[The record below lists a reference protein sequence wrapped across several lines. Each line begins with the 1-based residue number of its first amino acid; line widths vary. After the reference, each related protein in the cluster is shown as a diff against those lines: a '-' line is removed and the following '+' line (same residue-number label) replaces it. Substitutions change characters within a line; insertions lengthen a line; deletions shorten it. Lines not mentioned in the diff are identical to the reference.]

1 MAERQT
7 NKPSKYERSYKI
19 LEYLRRNTDK
29 ENRVKRSDL
38 ARVPELREY
47 LGYKET
53 LNDTICNMAL
63 AMNTDSKGTIKP
75 ENEWKIIFEEF
86 SRRYGLLGD
95 NESLDEEDYFK
106 ENKKMSRMPIRHLYY
121 QHTFSYDEINSIIEG
136 ILATKTIDSK
146 TAHNLI
152 DKIEKN
158 LTSKFYISGRKQIC
172 KVQEPELTDRE
183 LLKTNL
189 LTIQKAIDSNVQI
202 LFRFNGY
209 THKKKLE
216 PIREKKD
223 IVSPYYIVASN
234 GKYYLLACKEVFIK
248 GNILRNMSIWRI
260 DLMTDI
266 EIPDVNEK
274 LNIMGR
280 PRIAKEQVENLPL
293 EWSEDFQL
301 KHLNMSFDKPVWITL
316 RIKSEKEKDNQCKR
330 IRADYTFLHDWFGDN
345 FRFIETEKVPPYDDI
360 IKVECSPYGMVNWAL
375 QYSDRVEVIEP
386 ESVRKAVIEKI
397 KNLNSKY
404 RLR

>member
-7 NKPSKYERSYKI
+7 KKPSKYERSYKI

-29 ENRVKRSDL
+29 EHTVKRSDL

-53 LNDTICNMAL
+53 LNDTISNMAL
-63 AMNTDSKGTIKP
+63 AMNTDSEGTIKP
-75 ENEWKIIFEEF
+75 ENQWKIIFKEF
-86 SRRYGLLGD
+86 TRRYGLLGD
-95 NESLDEEDYFK
+95 DEGLDEEDDSK
-106 ENKKMSRMPIRHLYY
+106 EDEKMWRMPIRQLYY

-136 ILATKTIDSK
+136 ILASKTIDSK
-146 TAHNLI
+146 TAQYLI

-158 LTSKFYISGRKQIC
+158 MTTKFYRSGPKQIC
-172 KVQEPELTDRE
+172 KVQEPELVDRE

-189 LTIQKAIDSNVQI
+189 LTIQKAIDNNVQI

-209 THKKKLE
+209 SHEKKLE
-216 PIREKKD
+216 PVRDRKD
-223 IVSPYYIVASN
+223 RVSPYYIVASG

-248 GNILRNMSIWRI
+248 DKVLRNMSIWRI

-280 PRIAKEQVENLPL
+280 QRIAKEDVENLPL

-316 RIKSEKEKDNQCKR
+316 RIKSEKEKDNPSKR

-345 FRFIETEKVPPYDDI
+345 FKFIETEKVPPYDDI
-360 IKVECSPYGMVNWAL
+360 VKVECSPYGMVNWAL
-375 QYSDRVEVIEP
+375 QYSDRVEVLEP
-386 ESVRKAVIEKI
+386 ESVRNAVIEKI

-404 RLR
+404 GLR

>member
-1 MAERQT
+1 MAQRQT
-7 NKPSKYERSYKI
+7 KKPSKYERSYKI

-29 ENRVKRSDL
+29 DHTVKRSDL
-38 ARVPELREY
+38 ASVSELREY

-53 LNDTICNMAL
+53 LNDTISNMAL
-63 AMNTDSKGTIKP
+63 AMNTDSEGTIKP
-75 ENEWKIIFEEF
+75 ENEWKIIFKEF

-95 NESLDEEDYFK
+95 DEGVDEEDDFK
-106 ENKKMSRMPIRHLYY
+106 ENEKMWRMPIRQLYY

-136 ILATKTIDSK
+136 VLATKTIDSK
-146 TAHNLI
+146 TAQQLI
-152 DKIEKN
+152 EKIEKN
-158 LTSKFYISGRKQIC
+158 LTTKFYRSGPKQIC
-172 KVQEPELTDRE
+172 KVQEPELVDRE

-189 LTIQKAIDSNVQI
+189 LTIQKSIDNNVQI

-209 THKKKLE
+209 SYEKKLE
-216 PIREKKD
+216 PVRDKKD
-223 IVSPYYIVASN
+223 RVSPYYIVASS

-248 GNILRNMSIWRI
+248 DKVVRNMSIWRI

-280 PRIAKEQVENLPL
+280 PRIAKEDVENLPL

-316 RIKSEKEKDNQCKR
+316 RIKSEKEKDNPYKR
-330 IRADYTFLHDWFGDN
+330 VRADYTFLHDWFGDN
-345 FRFIETEKVPPYDDI
+345 FKFIETEKVPPYDDI
-360 IKVECSPYGMVNWAL
+360 VKVECSHYGMVNWAL
-375 QYSDRVEVIEP
+375 QYSDRVEVLEP
-386 ESVRKAVIEKI
+386 EPVRNAVIEKI

-404 RLR
+404 GLR